1 MVAATGD
8 EVAVACAPPV
18 TARTGGSGR
27 TGAAALPP
35 VLATMSDAVKVCPR
49 LKRDGRVKDCADRTG
64 GLTTVRR
71 FEVAAGAGRGSP
83 PFPPRPPPPAAT
95 RHPPRPGPLSPLGP
109 GEGPGEPSRGG
120 TGAPPPRP
128 P

>member
-18 TARTGGSGR
+18 AARMGGSG
-27 TGAAALPP
+27 TTEAAALPP

-71 FEVAAGAGRGSP
+71 FEGAAGGGRGCP
-83 PFPPRPPPPAAT
+83 PIAAPPPP
-95 RHPPRPGPLSPLGP
+95 PGPTP
-109 GEGPGEPSRGG
+109 R
-120 TGAPPPRP
+120 AARP
-128 P
+128 PSVSPQV

>member
-18 TARTGGSGR
+18 AARMGGSG
-27 TGAAALPP
+27 TTEAAALPP

-71 FEVAAGAGRGSP
+71 FEVAAGGASGSP
-83 PFPPRPPPPAAT
+83 ELAAQPTAPAQT
-95 RHPPRPGPLSPLGP
+95 RTAPRPGPCPTAVQAEVGR
-109 GEGPGEPSRGG
+109 EP
-120 TGAPPPRP
+120 A
-128 P
+128 

>member
-1 MVAATGD
+1 MVAATAD

-18 TARTGGSGR
+18 AARMGGSG
-27 TGAAALPP
+27 TTEAAALPP

-71 FEVAAGAGRGSP
+71 VDGAAGGGRGNP
-83 PFPPRPPPPAAT
+83 P
-95 RHPPRPGPLSPLGP
+95 S
-109 GEGPGEPSRGG
+109 PSRS
-120 TGAPPPRP
+120 PPPRLTP
-128 P
+128 PAPPAPL

>member
-18 TARTGGSGR
+18 AARTGGSGR
-27 TGAAALPP
+27 TEAAALPP

-64 GLTTVRR
+64 GVTTVRR
-71 FEVAAGAGRGSP
+71 FEVAAGAVPGSP
-83 PFPPRPPPPAAT
+83 AFAAAPTAPGGARPAA
-95 RHPPRPGPLSPLGP
+95 G
-109 GEGPGEPSRGG
+109 
-120 TGAPPPRP
+120 
-128 P
+128 